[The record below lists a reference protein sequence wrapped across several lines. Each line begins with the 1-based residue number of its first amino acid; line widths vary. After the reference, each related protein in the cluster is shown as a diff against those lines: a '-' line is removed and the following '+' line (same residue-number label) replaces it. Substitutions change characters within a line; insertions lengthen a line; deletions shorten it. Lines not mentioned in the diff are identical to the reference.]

1 MFQYYSCIDSI
12 KLTNYIKE
20 MHLHSSLKKVN
31 TKNKGYNGFNVEMF
45 KNYITF

>member
-20 MHLHSSLKKVN
+20 MHLHSSLKKVY
-31 TKNKGYNGFNVEMF
+31 TKNKGYYGFNVEMF